1 MAEQWQLPPIDQVL
15 DEPPPETGQANL
27 LRQKRLIE
35 ATLSEL
41 GFEAKVQQVQPG
53 PRFTRFGLS
62 PGAEGQ
68 LSKVKNLDKDLA
80 LALDGATVQIDLP
93 TPDFPM
99 LGVLV
104 LPAHAPE
111 PTVKLRQILETKL
124 YKQAE
129 GTLKVGLGLNLVG
142 QPVIIDLA
150 ELPHLLIGGT
160 TGSGKSDCLHN
171 IIANLLCNYAPN
183 QVQLLMIDPLA
194 IELRDY
200 SGLPHLFAP
209 VVTRSAQAL
218 DTLNTID
225 KVIDRRYRAFADNQA
240 RDIAGYNQ
248 KLKQARRPP
257 IPYIIIAIDN
267 VFDLMM
273 TAAREVEQVITRMA
287 QRAWGA
293 GVHLIFA
300 TPRADTEAL
309 SGTIKANFPAR
320 IALRVIGA
328 AESRLILDAAGAEVL
343 LGQGD
348 LLYRAPNT
356 TELTRLQGVHISEDE
371 RRRLVQFWR
380 S

>member
-142 QPVIIDLA
+142 QPVITDLA
-150 ELPHLLIGGT
+150 ELPHLLIGGA
-160 TGSGKSDCLHN
+160 TGSRKNGRLHN
-171 IIANLLCNYAPN
+171 IIAHLLCNYAPHPGPFL
-183 QVQLLMIDPLA
+183 VQ
-194 IELRDY
+194 
-200 SGLPHLFAP
+200 
-209 VVTRSAQAL
+209 
-218 DTLNTID
+218 
-225 KVIDRRYRAFADNQA
+225 
-240 RDIAGYNQ
+240 
-248 KLKQARRPP
+248 
-257 IPYIIIAIDN
+257 
-267 VFDLMM
+267 
-273 TAAREVEQVITRMA
+273 
-287 QRAWGA
+287 
-293 GVHLIFA
+293 
-300 TPRADTEAL
+300 
-309 SGTIKANFPAR
+309 
-320 IALRVIGA
+320 
-328 AESRLILDAAGAEVL
+328 
-343 LGQGD
+343 
-348 LLYRAPNT
+348 
-356 TELTRLQGVHISEDE
+356 
-371 RRRLVQFWR
+371 RRR
-380 S
+380 

>member
-1 MAEQWQLPPIDQVL
+1 MVDQWQLPPIAQIL
-15 DEPPPETGQANL
+15 DEPSPETGQANL

-35 ATLSEL
+35 ATLAEL

-53 PRFTRFGLS
+53 PRFTRFGLT

-68 LSKVKNLDKDLA
+68 LSKVMNLDKDLS
-80 LALDGATVQIDLP
+80 LALDGAAVQIDLP

-104 LPAHAPE
+104 LPANAPE
-111 PTVKLRQILETKL
+111 PTVKLRQVLESKL

-129 GTLKVGLGLNLVG
+129 GALKVGLGLNLVG

-150 ELPHLLIGGT
+150 QLPHLLIGGT

-171 IIANLLCNYAPN
+171 IIANLLCSYGPN

-200 SGLPHLFAP
+200 SDLPHLFAP

-218 DTLNTID
+218 DTLNTVD
-225 KVIDRRYRAFADNQA
+225 KVIDRRYRAFADHQA
-240 RDIAGYNQ
+240 RDIASYNQ
-248 KLKQARRPP
+248 KLKQSRRAA

-273 TAAREVEQVITRMA
+273 SAAKEVEQVITRMA
-287 QRAWGA
+287 QRARGA

-300 TPRADTEAL
+300 TPRADIDAL

-328 AESRLILDAAGAEVL
+328 AESRLILDAVGAETL

-348 LLYRAPNT
+348 LLYRAPNS
-356 TELTRLQGVHISEDE
+356 TELTRVQGVHVSEAE
-371 RRRLVQFWR
+371 RWRLVQFWR